1 MRVQILVRVSLIRV
15 AHSFSTRT
23 ARPLYPIS
31 PLTLSRCSIKSFIGL
46 DTLLEREDEC
56 VAQQEIEYVEAQVVI
71 DLILSALML
80 LLMIL
85 ITGLLG

>member
-1 MRVQILVRVSLIRV
+1 MRVQILVRVSLIRD

-23 ARPLYPIS
+23 SWPLYPIS
-31 PLTLSRCSIKSFIGL
+31 PVTLSKYSISSLIGL
-46 DTLLEREDEC
+46 VILLEREDEC
-56 VAQQEIEYVEAQVVI
+56 VAQQEIEFVEAQVVI